1 MPPYPWHFGGQQF
14 HNLFLAAEWIDA
26 FCGESGMRVCLDVSH
41 SMLACTHASASLTA
55 FLEHVLP
62 HTAHLHLADASGVDG
77 EGLQIGDGDVD
88 FVGLADAV
96 RRLAPDASWIPE
108 IWQGHER
115 DGAGFWRALAR
126 LELAGF

>member
-1 MPPYPWHFGGQQF
+1 MKCYK
-14 HNLFLAAEWIDA
+14 
-26 FCGESGMRVCLDVSH
+26 C
-41 SMLACTHASASLTA
+41 
-55 FLEHVLP
+55 
-62 HTAHLHLADASGVDG
+62 LHLLCAAIDMAVERRRLAQSANSFSAKAEQHVR
-77 EGLQIGDGDVD
+77 GLAVD